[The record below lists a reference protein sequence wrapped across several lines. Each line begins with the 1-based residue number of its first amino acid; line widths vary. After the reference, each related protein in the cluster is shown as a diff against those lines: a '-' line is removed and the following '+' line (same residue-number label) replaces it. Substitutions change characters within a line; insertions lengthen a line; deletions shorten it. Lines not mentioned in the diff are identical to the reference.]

1 MLPERRRDRR
11 YPVTLEFAIEGGI
24 GRTVNISSLG
34 IYFETDRPVPA
45 GLSFRLVLPFEYA
58 VPGGASVVWDARVV
72 RVEQRPGRPLGV
84 AATCEAIGFD
94 E

>member
-1 MLPERRRDRR
+1 VLPERRRARR
-11 YPVTLEFAIEGGI
+11 YPVSLEFALEGGI

-34 IYFETDRPVPA
+34 VYFETEVPVAA

-58 VPGGASVVWDARVV
+58 IPGGASIVWDARVV
-72 RVEQRPGRPLGV
+72 RVEQRPGRWGV
-84 AATCEAIGFD
+84 AAICEAIGFG